1 MNISSETIDF
11 IQITVQIVQFLHHC
25 SFNQII
31 VQIVQRWIVLFF
43 QSDHCSNCSIF
54 TAYKKSTAMSA
65 FLF

>member
-11 IQITVQIVQFLHHC
+11 I
-25 SFNQII
+25 QII

-43 QSDHCSNCSIF
+43 YSDHCSNYSIF
-54 TAYKKSTAMSA
+54 ISYKKALQRVL